1 VPVTWLAFA
10 YQAPAEP
17 SKARVYIWRKL
28 KECGAA
34 YLKQGVAVLPKSP
47 ASLGKF
53 RSIAVKTREMGGDAV
68 IAELRFIDTHDEAE
82 MVWRFKSRSQDEYRE
97 LISEIAHLRESIRQ
111 TSPQNDR
118 VDRAKRT
125 ARQYRQ
131 VRSRDYF
138 KSAAV
143 PDIAAALDELIGD
156 MTRAPDDLARHFI
169 RAIDN

>member
-1 VPVTWLAFA
+1 MPVTWLAFA

-28 KECGAA
+28 KECGAG

-47 ASLGKF
+47 ASLAKL
-53 RSIAVKTREMGGDAV
+53 RSLAVKTREMGGEAV
-68 IAELRFIDTHDEAE
+68 IAELRFIDAHDEAE
-82 MVWRFKSRSQDEYRE
+82 MIARFQSRSQDEYRE
-97 LISEIAHLRESIRQ
+97 LISEISRLRESIRQ
-111 TSPQNDR
+111 KSAQDNRMDG
-118 VDRAKRT
+118 VKRT
-125 ARQYRQ
+125 AKQYRQ

-156 MTRAPDDLARHFI
+156 MTRAPDDLARYF
-169 RAIDN
+169 AQALDK

>member
-1 VPVTWLAFA
+1 MPVTWLAFA

-34 YLKQGVAVLPKSP
+34 YFKQGVAVLPKSP
-47 ASLGKF
+47 ASLAKF
-53 RSIAVKTREMGGDAV
+53 RSIAIKTREMGGEAT
-68 IAELRFIDTHDEAE
+68 IAELRFIDAHDEVE
-82 MVWRFKSRSQDEYRE
+82 MVGRFQNRSQDEYRE
-97 LISEIAHLRESIRQ
+97 LINEISRLRESIRQ
-111 TSPQNDR
+111 RSAQDDR

-125 ARQYRQ
+125 AKQYRQ

-138 KSAAV
+138 KSAAA

-156 MTRAPDDLARHFI
+156 MTRAPDELARYFVQ
-169 RAIDN
+169 ALEK